1 MRRNLIVL
9 SSLDD
14 LVLSCKRRSTVSN
27 WSSVL
32 RELFIVVVVVWRAR
46 VSNRTQVSVPV
57 SWLSSLCLL
66 LKKLLLILLKL
77 GLFSL

>member
-14 LVLSCKRRSTVSN
+14 LVLSCKRRSSVSN

-32 RELFIVVVVVWRAR
+32 RELLIVVVVVWRAR
-46 VSNRTQVSVPV
+46 VSNRAQVSVPV
-57 SWLSSLCLL
+57 SCLSSLCLL
-66 LKKLLLILLKL
+66 LKKLLLVLLKL